1 MRDDGGGR
9 IVNVASIG
17 GLVAVPHLLSYSA
30 SKFALVGVSQG
41 LRSEL
46 AKDDVVVTTVCPLLT
61 WSAPRA
67 AERIVLACRR
77 GEGRVVLGFPAKVL
91 ATLDALMPD
100 LMAQAMAL
108 TARLL
113 PAPPANG
120 SRASK
125 TGAESESPL
134 TRGPLLALNRRAEI
148 TGNERHN

>member
-1 MRDDGGGR
+1 
-9 IVNVASIG
+9 
-17 GLVAVPHLLSYSA
+17 
-30 SKFALVGVSQG
+30 VSQG

-46 AKDDVVVTTVCPLLT
+46 AKDDVVVTTVCPGLMRTGSPRHVTVKGQHEKEYAWFATAASLPLLT

-77 GEGRVVLGFPAKVL
+77 GEGRVLLGFPAKML
-91 ATLDALMPD
+91 AMLDALAPD

-125 TGAESESPL
+125 TGAESESAL